1 MTCCQVIIVFWR
13 QRTSDLGSAVVNKNE
28 LTMMMMKMMITMETR
43 MIMMD
48 MMMLMM
54 EMFACR
60 KIPMFLIKLS
70 W

>member
-1 MTCCQVIIVFWR
+1 MFWR
-13 QRTSDLGSAVVNKNE
+13 QGTSDLGSAVVSKNKP
-28 LTMMMMKMMITMETR
+28 MMMMKMMIMMETR

-48 MMMLMM
+48 MMKSMM

-60 KIPMFLIKLS
+60 NILMFLIKLS

>member
-28 LTMMMMKMMITMETR
+28 LTMMMKMMITMETR